1 MLATVLTSTLGAAK
15 PEAVFLKARQA
26 LVEDSSPLGLTAAIK
41 TLKSAQEACSVD
53 KEADAPLRR
62 VLNQTL
68 SGYERRHEL
77 ATVVPQPKSKLL
89 KALKKAEKKVKSM
102 REDMDG
108 DDLQSKEDKAELAQL
123 EAAERAASEAVAFAD
138 AVERVKEGRNLTEKS
153 YSPRKLLERHKAGLL
168 KGELKVLSESPL
180 ILTLDNWLGPEAS
193 KRSEEHTSELQSPI

>member
-1 MLATVLTSTLGAAK
+1 MLATVLTSTLGGAK
-15 PEAVFLKARQA
+15 QEAVFLKARQA
-26 LVEDSSPLGLTAAIK
+26 LVEDSSPLGLAAAIK

-89 KALKKAEKKVKSM
+89 KAQKKAEKKVKSM

-108 DDLQSKEDKAELAQL
+108 D
-123 EAAERAASEAVAFAD
+123 
-138 AVERVKEGRNLTEKS
+138 
-153 YSPRKLLERHKAGLL
+153 
-168 KGELKVLSESPL
+168 
-180 ILTLDNWLGPEAS
+180 
-193 KRSEEHTSELQSPI
+193 ELQSNPTPSTSPDRP

>member
-1 MLATVLTSTLGAAK
+1 M
-15 PEAVFLKARQA
+15 
-26 LVEDSSPLGLTAAIK
+26 EDSSPLGLAAVIK

-89 KALKKAEKKVKSM
+89 KAQKKAEKKVKSM

-108 DDLQSKEDKAELAQL
+108 DELP
-123 EAAERAASEAVAFAD
+123 S
-138 AVERVKEGRNLTEKS
+138 NPTPS
-153 YSPRKLLERHKAGLL
+153 TSPDR
-168 KGELKVLSESPL
+168 P
-180 ILTLDNWLGPEAS
+180 
-193 KRSEEHTSELQSPI
+193 

>member
-1 MLATVLTSTLGAAK
+1 MLATVLTSTLGGAK

-77 ATVVPQPKSKLL
+77 ATVVPQPKAKLL
-89 KALKKAEKKVKSM
+89 KAQKKAEKKVKSM

-108 DDLQSKEDKAELAQL
+108 DELP
-123 EAAERAASEAVAFAD
+123 S
-138 AVERVKEGRNLTEKS
+138 NPT
-153 YSPRKLLERHKAGLL
+153 PNTGLDR
-168 KGELKVLSESPL
+168 P
-180 ILTLDNWLGPEAS
+180 
-193 KRSEEHTSELQSPI
+193 